1 MHAKFKRALHQR
13 NSDFSRQLV
22 DSSEEK
28 DIDLKVISISM
39 VFKVTGMDEHR
50 KAQNC
55 TIWIFKS

>member
-39 VFKVTGMDEHR
+39 VFKSHR
-50 KAQNC
+50 DG
-55 TIWIFKS
+55 